1 MRQRSYLVH
10 KVHSKQSHK
19 AVSKSEAIKK
29 ETVTFMKYVDFECV
43 RKHDWKLLKYDIILT
58 PFYLI
63 SNMN

>member
-1 MRQRSYLVH
+1 
-10 KVHSKQSHK
+10 
-19 AVSKSEAIKK
+19 
-29 ETVTFMKYVDFECV
+29 MKYVDFECV